1 MESVMQLPLTPQQ
14 RTLVKRTFT
23 HIAPNHDIVARLF
36 YDMLFEIAPE
46 LRPMF
51 THSMDMQRAKVMQ
64 MLAAL
69 VAAMDDPS
77 HFSRISRELGKR
89 HIEYGVIKDQYA
101 LVGRALMWALE
112 EACPDVMNAAALDA
126 WNAAY
131 AMMADAATD
140 VYK

>member
-1 MESVMQLPLTPQQ
+1 MGLTLTPQQ
-14 RTLVKRTFT
+14 RALVKHTFT

-36 YDMLFEIAPE
+36 YDKLFEIAPD
-46 LRPMF
+46 LRAMF

-77 HFSRISRELGKR
+77 HFTRMARELGKR
-89 HIEYGVIKDQYA
+89 HVDYGVSREQYA
-101 LVGRALMWALE
+101 LVGQALMWALE
-112 EACPDVMNAAALDA
+112 EACPDVMTPAALDA

-131 AMMADAATD
+131 RLMSGEAIT
-140 VYK
+140 VYE

>member
-1 MESVMQLPLTPQQ
+1 MGLTLTPQQ
-14 RTLVKRTFT
+14 RALVKHTFT

-36 YDMLFEIAPE
+36 YDKLFEIAPE

-77 HFSRISRELGKR
+77 HFSRMARELGKR
-89 HIEYGVIKDQYA
+89 HVDYGVTRDQYA
-101 LVGRALMWALE
+101 LVGQALMWALE
-112 EACPDVMNAAALDA
+112 EACPDVMTPTALEA
-126 WNAAY
+126 WTAAY
-131 AMMADAATD
+131 RLMSGEAMSI
-140 VYK
+140 YE

>member
-1 MESVMQLPLTPQQ
+1 MGFTLTSQQ
-14 RTLVKRTFT
+14 RALVKHTFT

-36 YDMLFEIAPE
+36 YDKLFEIAPE
-46 LRPMF
+46 LQSMF

-77 HFSRISRELGKR
+77 HFSRMARELGKR
-89 HIEYGVIKDQYA
+89 HIDYGVIRNQYA
-101 LVGRALMWALE
+101 LVGQALMWALE

-131 AMMADAATD
+131 SAMADAATG
-140 VYK
+140 VYE